1 MDRDL
6 ENLKGQIISLVHPRK
21 IILILTITVYSMRE
35 ILQDHFL
42 VFLYIVIAFHRKN
55 KVYVRDQ
62 HRKPKHQE
70 NMRRNFV

>member
-1 MDRDL
+1 
-6 ENLKGQIISLVHPRK
+6 
-21 IILILTITVYSMRE
+21 MRE

-62 HRKPKHQE
+62 TSQTQASREYETEFCMIAISCKVGTNADLLQKY
-70 NMRRNFV
+70 